1 MIDQAVAKSGVAGS
15 VTFAATAASAMP
27 IDIAVLLGAFA
38 GSTVFVLSAA
48 EYHWL
53 RRVAYLFASTT
64 IGYLSSAW
72 VATTLGIAS
81 RADGAIICG
90 LLSIVALNGLVTAAK
105 NGNLLST
112 IISRLTRGRK

>member
-15 VTFAATAASAMP
+15 VTFAATAAAAMP
-27 IDIAVLLGAFA
+27 LDIAVLLGAFA

-64 IGYLSSAW
+64 IGYLSSSWA
-72 VATTLGIAS
+72 AATLGIAS
-81 RADGAIICG
+81 QAVGAIVCG
-90 LLSIVALNGLVTAAK
+90 LLSIIVLNGLVSAAK
-105 NGNLLST
+105 NGSLVST
-112 IISRLTRGRK
+112 IIARLTGGGK

>member
-53 RRVAYLFASTT
+53 RRAAYLFASTT

-72 VATTLGIAS
+72 VAATLGIAS
-81 RADGAIICG
+81 QAVGAIVCG
-90 LLSIVALNGLVTAAK
+90 LLSIVVLNGIVSAAK
-105 NGNLLST
+105 NGNIVST
-112 IISRLTRGRK
+112 IIARLTGGGK